1 MKSIHPYWTRKLC
14 LLSMF
19 LLGMTPLA
27 MSTVTTNIEEI
38 SRPQQQ
44 LVSGVVR
51 DGNGKALEG
60 VTVGLSGTELT
71 VPTDGNGRFSIRA
84 TVGSRLEFRL
94 LGYETTYH
102 TVSSTAS
109 ITIVLKAG
117 VQVIDDVV
125 VTGYQNLSKRKFT
138 GAAKTLKAEDVK
150 REGIADVSRMLE
162 GQVAG
167 VSVQNV
173 SGTFGAAPKIRVRG
187 ASSISGDNKPL
198 WVVDGI
204 ILEDVINVS
213 NEQLSTGDPATL
225 IGSSVAGLNPD
236 DIESFEILKDAAATS
251 LYGARAMNG
260 VIVISTKKGKI
271 GEPIFSY
278 TGNFSTYLKPNYDQ
292 FNIMNSYDQMSIYA
306 EMQRKGWLNFGQTSR
321 FENGGVFVK
330 MAELINTYDQTSGK
344 FGLKND
350 VESRRAFL
358 NRYAQANTNW
368 FDILFQ
374 NSLMQE
380 HAISVST
387 GTEKSQF
394 YVSTSYL
401 KDSGWS
407 VGDAVNRMTGNVR
420 ASFTPNKRLTYGIIT
435 QGSIRNQQAPG
446 TLGRQSNVVSG
457 SFDRYF
463 DINPFSYALNT
474 SRVITAYDEQG
485 DLEYFR
491 RNFAPFNIL
500 QELENNKINLSFMD
514 FKMQGELRYKLLRE
528 SNLQYAFEGAYRY
541 AKTNQEHRIHENS
554 NMPRAY
560 RAADDATIRAANKYL
575 YRDPDNIEA
584 EPIVILPYGG
594 FYKTNDNNL
603 NSFNLR
609 NSLDYTLN
617 FGMDHQIK
625 TYGFME
631 LRYADRQIKSFDGYG
646 YQFDKGGVPYVDP
659 KFLKMMV
666 EANANYYEMGERYDR
681 FLAYGINSGY
691 TLKNKYNMAGTV
703 RYDGSNLMGRTR
715 TARWLP
721 TWNVSG
727 SWNVD
732 GEDFFAKQQLINRA
746 TLRASYGLTASS
758 GPATNSSLVLMNSA
772 ANRPYLTER
781 ESVIF
786 IQNIENSELTWEKM
800 YKANIGFDISFLDN
814 RYNLTVDYYDHRSF
828 DLIGMVRTGG
838 IDGEAFKLANYAD
851 MKAHGLEFTL
861 GLSVINKEKWK
872 WNSQLN
878 FGYNYSEITKLRNEP
893 NIWSLV
899 NTDGGAKEGYAQR
912 GLFSIQY
919 QGLEEEKGYP
929 LFINEKGETSPGVY
943 LQDEQTKY
951 LKYEGSID
959 PLLTGGF
966 YNAVSFKDFRLSA
979 LLTFSAGNVVRLRP
993 AFKSAYS
1000 ELDAMPEEFLN
1011 RWLMFGDAA
1020 EPSIVDGR
1028 ISANFVGSFPY
1039 NNYNYS
1045 TQRVA
1050 KGDFIRLKQ
1059 LMLNY
1064 QIPQKLIKSAR
1075 LKTASLGL
1083 VANNLWLIYSDPALK
1098 GQDPEFFGS
1107 GGVAMPVPRQFTLS
1121 AKLGF

>member
-1 MKSIHPYWTRKLC
+1 MRSINAYWKGGIC
-14 LLSMF
+14 LIF
-19 LLGMTPLA
+19 LTLQVYG
-27 MSTVTTNIEEI
+27 STEAASPNLDLKYYWD
-38 SRPQQQ
+38 RNQQQ
-44 LVSGVVR
+44 ISGEVS
-51 DGNGKALEG
+51 DENGKLLEG
-60 VTVGLSGTELT
+60 VTVRLVGSETVVGTNNQ
-71 VPTDGNGRFSIRA
+71 GKFSIQAAIGRQ
-84 TVGSRLEFRL
+84 LEFRL
-94 LGYETTYH
+94 MGFGTKIVNITSKEPIKVVL
-102 TVSSTAS
+102 SST
-109 ITIVLKAG
+109 

-125 VTGYQNLSKRKFT
+125 VTGYQNVSKRKFT
-138 GAAKTLKAEDVK
+138 GASKTLKAEDVK
-150 REGIADVSRMLE
+150 RDGIADVSRMLE

-271 GEPIFSY
+271 GEPIVSY
-278 TGNFSTYLKPNYDQ
+278 TSNLSTYLKPNYGQ
-292 FNIMNSYDQMSIYA
+292 FNIMNSHDQMSVYA

-330 MAELINTYDQTSGK
+330 MAELINEYNESNGQ
-344 FGLKND
+344 FGLRND
-350 VESRRAFL
+350 VESRSAFL
-358 NRYAQANTNW
+358 NRYANANTDW
-368 FDILFQ
+368 FDILFR
-374 NSLMQE
+374 NSFMQE
-380 HAISVST
+380 HALSVST
-387 GTEKSQF
+387 GSEKSQF
-394 YVSTSYL
+394 YVSTSFL
-401 KDSGWS
+401 NDSGWAKGEG
-407 VGDAVNRMTGNVR
+407 VTRLTGNIR
-420 ASFTPNKRLTYGIIT
+420 ATFTPNDRLSYGIIS
-435 QGSIRNQQAPG
+435 QGSIRNQKAPG
-446 TLGRQSNVVSG
+446 TLGRQSNVVAG
-457 SFDRYF
+457 SFDRDF

-474 SRVITAYDEQG
+474 SRVLTAYEENG

-500 QELENNKINLSFMD
+500 HELDHNNINLSFMD
-514 FKMQGELRYKLLRE
+514 FKMQGDFKFKFLEDK
-528 SNLQYAFEGAYRY
+528 NLQFAFEGAYRY
-541 AKTNQEHRIHENS
+541 AKTNQEHNIHENS
-554 NMPRAY
+554 NMPNAY
-560 RAADDATIRAANKYL
+560 RANQDATIREANRFL

-584 EPIVILPYGG
+584 EPVVILPYGG

-617 FGMDHQIK
+617 FAENHQLK
-625 TYGFME
+625 TYAFME
-631 LRYADRQIKSFDGYG
+631 MRYADRQIRNFDGYG

-666 EANANYYEMGERYDR
+666 EANANYYEMGRRFDR
-681 FLAYGINSGY
+681 FLAYGLNSGY
-691 TLKNKYNMAGTV
+691 SINSKYNFAGTI
-703 RYDGSNLMGRTR
+703 RYDGSNLMGKTR

-721 TWNVSG
+721 TWNISG
-727 SWNVD
+727 SWNLD
-732 GEDFFAKQQLINRA
+732 AEDFFSKQKLLSRA
-746 TLRASYGLTASS
+746 TIRASYGLTASS

-772 ANRPYLTER
+772 SNRPYLDER

-800 YKANIGFDISFLDN
+800 YKSNIGFDLGFFDN
-814 RYNLTVDYYDHRSF
+814 KYSLTVDYYDHRSF
-828 DLIGMVRTGG
+828 DLIGLIRTGG

-851 MKAHGLEFTL
+851 MKSHGLEFTL
-861 GLSVINKEKWK
+861 GANVINKEKWK

-878 FGYNYSEITKLRNEP
+878 FGYNKSEITKLSNEP
-893 NIWSLV
+893 NIWSLI
-899 NTDGGAKEGYAQR
+899 NSDGGPKEGYAQR

-919 QGLEEEKGYP
+919 QGLNTEKGYP
-929 LFINEKGETSPGVY
+929 TFINEKGETSDAVY
-943 LQDEQTKY
+943 LQDQNTQY

-959 PLLTGGF
+959 PILTGGF
-966 YNAVSFKDFRLSA
+966 YNALSYKDFKLTA
-979 LLTFSAGNVVRLRP
+979 LITFSGGNVVRLRP
-993 AFKSAYS
+993 AFKSSYS

-1011 RWLMFGDAA
+1011 RWVMFGDAA
-1020 EPSIVDGR
+1020 EPAIADGR
-1028 ISANFVGSFPY
+1028 ILADFVGSYPY
-1039 NNYNYS
+1039 NSYNYS

-1050 KGDFIRLKQ
+1050 KGDFVRLKQ
-1059 LMLNY
+1059 LMLSYN
-1064 QIPQKLIKSAR
+1064 IPHKFINAAR

-1083 VANNLWLIYSDPALK
+1083 VANNLWLIYADKELK

-1107 GGVAMPVPRQFTLS
+1107 GGVAMPIPRQFTLS
-1121 AKLGF
+1121 IKLGF